1 MCGISGIKA
10 KGDQENNIKEM
21 SRLLNHR
28 GPENT
33 SFYNYKDYWFG
44 HNRLRIIDIKNGDQ
58 PMFNSDKSISIIF
71 NGEIY
76 NYRSLKIELELKG
89 FSFKTKSDTEVLINL
104 YLDRGLRMFD
114 FLNGIFAFAI
124 LDKNC
129 DRLILA
135 RDHFGIKPLFYYHSG
150 NSLIFASESKAI
162 LSHPLVPKAKNKN
175 AIHLLANLRYVQSKE
190 IMFKDIYQIPP
201 GCYINYEKNNVK
213 IESYYDFNP
222 KTISIDK
229 GQAQEGIIHH
239 FKKAVQKQLVS
250 DVPIGVYLSGGIDSS
265 AIVAMMSN
273 LGVENIST
281 FTLGF
286 NEPTDEFESAKIIS
300 DRFNTHHH
308 KLNLD
313 LDPLQNFPNV
323 IWHSEVPKINLLQGF
338 AMSSFVS
345 KHVKVVLGGLGGDE
359 LFAGYDI
366 HRIFYMLKSLNKI
379 IPEPMEKLIGTPLSE
394 IISALQRSTGIL
406 RLDEYRRGLETVLA
420 SGNILKQLLIL
431 RNVWDQDSSLLKVIY
446 TPNFIRKGIRSVKE
460 EFKNIASKHQNKS
473 YLDQVLSIEFQTKM
487 VNDYLWTEDRMSMAH
502 SVEQRVPFLDKDLV
516 EFSFSI
522 PAELKLL
529 GGNTKSI
536 LRASLNDFLPKE
548 IINKKKWGFSVNPY
562 LQFKKDLKST
572 IEKILTKD
580 YIREQDIFNYSYIKS
595 ILDYKPHP
603 KLRWHYNFLWILT
616 GIAIWEKM
624 YIKTDMYL
632 KKHHELK
639 SFYN

>member
-1 MCGISGIKA
+1 MCGISGVKA
-10 KGDQENNIKEM
+10 KGDQTKNIKEM

-33 SFYNYKDYWFG
+33 SFYNYKNYWFG

-76 NYRSLKIELELKG
+76 NYRSLKIELESKG

-104 YLDRGLRMFD
+104 YLDQGLRMFD

-124 LDKNC
+124 LDKNY

-135 RDHFGIKPLFYYHSG
+135 RDHFGVKPLFYYHNGS
-150 NSLIFASESKAI
+150 NLIFASESKAI

-175 AIHLLANLRYVQSKE
+175 AIHHLVNLRYVQSKE
-190 IMFKDIYQIPP
+190 IIFKDIYQIPP
-201 GCYINYEKNNVK
+201 GCYMNYENNSCK

-239 FKKAVQKQLVS
+239 FQKAVKKQLVS

-308 KLNLD
+308 KLNLNFN
-313 LDPLQNFPNV
+313 PLQNFPNV

-338 AMSSFVS
+338 AMSNFVN

-379 IPEPMEKLIGTPLSE
+379 IPKSMEKFIGTPLSE

-406 RLDEYRRGLETVLA
+406 KLDEYRRGLETVLA

-446 TPNFIRKGIRSVKE
+446 TPNFIRNGIRSVKE
-460 EFKNIASKHQNKS
+460 DFKDIASKYQNKS

-548 IINKKKWGFSVNPY
+548 IINKRKLGFSVNPY
-562 LQFKKDLKST
+562 LQYKKDLKNT

-580 YIREQDIFNYSYIKS
+580 YIRGQDIFNYSYIKS

-632 KKHHELK
+632 QKHHELK

>member
-10 KGDQENNIKEM
+10 KGDQERNIKQM
-21 SRLLNHR
+21 SLLLQHR

-33 SFYNYKDYWFG
+33 SFYNYENYWLG

-58 PMFNSDKSISIIF
+58 PMFNSDKSVAIIF

-76 NYRSLKIELELKG
+76 NYRSLKARLKSKG
-89 FSFKTKSDTEVLINL
+89 FIFKTKSDTEVLINL
-104 YLDRGLRMFD
+104 YLDKGLRMFE

-124 LDKNC
+124 LDKNY
-129 DRLILA
+129 DRLLLG
-135 RDHFGIKPLFYYHSG
+135 RDHFGVKPLFYFHS
-150 NSLIFASESKAI
+150 NDSLIFSSESKAI
-162 LSHPLVPKAKNKN
+162 LSHPMVPKVKNKN
-175 AIHLLANLRYVQSKE
+175 AIHLLANLRYIQSKE
-190 IMFKDIYQIPP
+190 GIFKDIYQIPP
-201 GCYINYEKNNVK
+201 GCYIKYENNIVK
-213 IESYYDFNP
+213 VKSYYDFNP

-229 GQAQEGIIHH
+229 RQAQEGIIDH
-239 FKKAVQKQLVS
+239 FQKAVKKQLVS

-273 LGVENIST
+273 LGVKNIST

-300 DRFNTHHH
+300 DWFNTNHHQ
-308 KLNLD
+308 LNLD
-313 LDPLQNFPNV
+313 LNPLQNFPNV

-359 LFAGYDI
+359 LFAGYEI
-366 HRIFYMLKSLNKI
+366 HRIFYMLKSLNKL
-379 IPEPMEKLIGTPLSE
+379 IPKSMEKYIGNPLSE
-394 IISALQRSTGIL
+394 IISAFQRSTGLL

-431 RNVWDQDSSLLKVIY
+431 RNVWDQDTSLLKVIY
-446 TPNFIRKGIRSVKE
+446 TPNFIKTGIRSVKE
-460 EFKNIASKHQNKS
+460 EFKNIASKYQNRS

-487 VNDYLWTEDRMSMAH
+487 INDYLWTEDRMSMAH
-502 SVEQRVPFLDKDLV
+502 SIEQRVPFLDKDLV

-522 PAELKLL
+522 PAELKLS
-529 GGNTKSI
+529 GGNTKS
-536 LRASLNDFLPKE
+536 LFRTSLNNFLPKE

-562 LQFKKDLKST
+562 MQFKKDLKRAV
-572 IEKILTKD
+572 ENILTKE
-580 YIREQDIFNYSYIKS
+580 YILKQDIFNYSYIKS
-595 ILDYKPHP
+595 ILDHKPHP

-624 YIKTDMYL
+624 YINTDMYL